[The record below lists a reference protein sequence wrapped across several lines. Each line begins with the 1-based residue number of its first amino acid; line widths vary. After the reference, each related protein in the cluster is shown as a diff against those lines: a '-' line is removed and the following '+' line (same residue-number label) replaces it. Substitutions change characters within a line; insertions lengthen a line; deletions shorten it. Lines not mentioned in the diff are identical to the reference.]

1 MTLSEQSDYFER
13 DRMTALIMLDG
24 DTDYYDALDK
34 AEREIMGKMD
44 MEGFQVHNDY

>member
-1 MTLSEQSDYFER
+1 MTLSEQSEYFER
-13 DRMTALIMLDG
+13 DRVIAEIMLNS

-34 AEREIMGKMD
+34 AERDIMGKMD